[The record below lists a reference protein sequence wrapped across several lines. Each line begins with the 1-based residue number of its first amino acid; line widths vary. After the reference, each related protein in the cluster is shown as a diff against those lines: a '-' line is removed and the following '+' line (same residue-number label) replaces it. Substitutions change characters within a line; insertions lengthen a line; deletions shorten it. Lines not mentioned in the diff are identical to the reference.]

1 MGKHMKYK
9 DDNGQAQQKNQIQF
23 LKLDSERINLP

>member
-9 DDNGQAQQKNQIQF
+9 DDNGQAQQKNQI
-23 LKLDSERINLP
+23 LHLDRHYHL